1 VARIRLE
8 DRCRPIEIVLCDV
21 DGVLTDGGIVYDNQG
36 IETKQFHV
44 RDGFGIRLWQRGGY
58 KFGVLTSRSSHIV
71 KVRCA
76 ELGVDLVRQGFED
89 KLPAAQE
96 VIKSLGLDAGQ
107 VCYIGDDLPDVP
119 VLRHVGLA
127 VAVADAVEEAK
138 AAAHYTT
145 KLSGGAGAV
154 REVIELLLK
163 TKLRWEDLVRGYV
176 S

>member
-1 VARIRLE
+1 MARIKLE
-8 DRCRPIEIVLCDV
+8 DRCRPIECILCDV

-107 VCYIGDDLPDVP
+107 VSYIGDDLPDVP

>member
-1 VARIRLE
+1 MARTRLE
-8 DRCRPIEIVLCDV
+8 DRCQPIECILCDV
-21 DGVLTDGGIVYDNQG
+21 DGVLTNGGIVYDNQG

-76 ELGVDLVRQGFED
+76 ELGVDLVRQGFEN

-96 VIKSLGLDAGQ
+96 AIRSLGFEASQ
-107 VCYIGDDLPDVP
+107 VCFVGDDLPDVP
-119 VLRHVGLA
+119 LLRHVGLA

-138 AAAHYTT
+138 AVAHYTT
-145 KLSGGAGAV
+145 KLPGGSGAV

-163 TKLRWEDLVRGYV
+163 TKLRWDDLVRGYV